1 MSGFYKLKQILE
13 TYYRE
18 YGTYMEA
25 AARFLIAFVLFLQ
38 INGRIGKSSPL
49 GNIFTELILALICA
63 VLPPNAMVL
72 LTALMALAQFAATS
86 ILTLA
91 VGGGILILLL
101 LLYLTFA
108 RGEAWALL
116 LTMTGLFFHMPCI
129 VPVGFGLVGSPLSAA
144 GIAVGTIFYYVI
156 SVVADTGQAEVQLAM
171 AHQNTEETLLSQM
184 QNLQRAILQEQ
195 EMILMLIVLLAV
207 FTTVFFVRKMAMKYA
222 WKVAIACGT
231 LIYLVLM
238 VAGCLMLKL
247 EIGILWI
254 LAGTVLCVPI
264 SILLEELFFALDYR
278 HIEKLQFE
286 DKNYYYYVQA
296 VPKKHQKEDMERTE
310 RKGREYRDEHETI
323 HS

>member
-144 GIAVGTIFYYVI
+144 GIAVGTIFYYDI
-156 SVVADTGQAEVQLAM
+156 GGGRYRAGGGAACHGASEHGRNSGFTNAEPAESHFAGAGDDTD
-171 AHQNTEETLLSQM
+171 AHC
-184 QNLQRAILQEQ
+184 
-195 EMILMLIVLLAV
+195 
-207 FTTVFFVRKMAMKYA
+207 
-222 WKVAIACGT
+222 IAGG
-231 LIYLVLM
+231 IYN
-238 VAGCLMLKL
+238 
-247 EIGILWI
+247 GILCEKNGYEVCVESCDRMWYTD
-254 LAGTVLCVPI
+254 LSGADGCGLSDAETGDWDSVDFSRNGSVCADFHSAGRT
-264 SILLEELFFALDYR
+264 LFCIGLPSYR
-278 HIEKLQFE
+278 KA
-286 DKNYYYYVQA
+286 A
-296 VPKKHQKEDMERTE
+296 VR
-310 RKGREYRDEHETI
+310 R
-323 HS
+323 